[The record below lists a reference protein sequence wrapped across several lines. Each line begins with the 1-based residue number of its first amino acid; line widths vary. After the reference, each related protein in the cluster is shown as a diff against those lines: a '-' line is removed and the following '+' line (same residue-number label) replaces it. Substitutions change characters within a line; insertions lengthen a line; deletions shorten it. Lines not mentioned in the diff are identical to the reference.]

1 MDGVIWFFL
10 ALLVALTISGVVV
23 GLRRRRSG
31 VDPMSRQCSNCRTPM
46 SPRRVIFFVGRAVR
60 ASMPSPGA
68 ASQRRDSDSPPG
80 FRAQPLFNPLPL
92 PVAKRTQRVGGCGS
106 VLIVGR
112 G

>member
-46 SPRRVIFFVGRAVR
+46 SPRQLYLHVL
-60 ASMPSPGA
+60 ASGLEA
-68 ASQRRDSDSPPG
+68 DSSTE
-80 FRAQPLFNPLPL
+80 LENP
-92 PVAKRTQRVGGCGS
+92 
-106 VLIVGR
+106 
-112 G
+112 